1 MTPCMPHQELERE
14 LKAWEAQEAGAA
26 AEAASE
32 EQEAQRVRIEEFVAQ
47 QEGLSQSDISARS
60 GKSVATASTMGRSL
74 LSADTGEHAADT
86 SFWVPQ
92 LTPQARTT
100 LKKPDTTVRCPIT
113 AKPLRLKQLTPV
125 KFTRLDESKDLRGQL
140 TLTKTLTLTLTL
152 TLTPTLTLT
161 LTLALTLTR
170 CGCGAPAC
178 RGSRR

>member
-125 KFTRLDESKDLRGQL
+125 KFTRLDESKDLRGQVA
-140 TLTKTLTLTLTL
+140 KERCA
-152 TLTPTLTLT
+152 PT
-161 LTLALTLTR
+161 R
-170 CGCGAPAC
+170 PPPRAPRLPTAA
-178 RGSRR
+178 

>member
-125 KFTRLDESKDLRGQL
+125 KFTRLDESKDLRGQVA
-140 TLTKTLTLTLTL
+140 KERCAPPRP
-152 TLTPTLTLT
+152 PT
-161 LTLALTLTR
+161 R
-170 CGCGAPAC
+170 APRLPTAA
-178 RGSRR
+178 

>member
-140 TLTKTLTLTLTL
+140 TLTN
-152 TLTPTLTLT
+152 PNPNPHR
-161 LTLALTLTR
+161 AAGDPCRR
-170 CGCGAPAC
+170 CDRSGDGQPQRVCYDHQA
-178 RGSRR
+178 RLHRLW